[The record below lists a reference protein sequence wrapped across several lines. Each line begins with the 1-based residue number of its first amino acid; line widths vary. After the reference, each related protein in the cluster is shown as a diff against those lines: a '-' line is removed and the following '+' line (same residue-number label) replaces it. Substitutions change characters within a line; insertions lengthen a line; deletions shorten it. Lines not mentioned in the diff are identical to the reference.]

1 MRENIW
7 IETMFYIAAGY
18 LSGSIL
24 FAPVAARLFGKS
36 EMIENSEDKNPGAF
50 NAFHYG
56 GFFCG
61 LVTLAG
67 DMLKG
72 FLPVFLYLQDH
83 FVGFWLPVAFVL
95 AAPVLGHAFPIFHH
109 FQGGKGIAVSFGCL
123 LGLIPFWL
131 PALTLAGVFLF
142 FSLVLKITPNF
153 YRTALTFPASLV
165 LMIILMGWNNSV
177 ILGFLLITGIVCLR
191 LHLSPEEREP
201 MMVKLLWIS

>member
-1 MRENIW
+1 MRTIAW
-7 IETMFYIAAGY
+7 IHTLFYIITGY
-18 LSGSIL
+18 LAGSIL
-24 FAPVAARLFGKS
+24 FAPLAARLFGKT
-36 EMIENSEDKNPGAF
+36 EMMENSDDKNPGAF

-72 FLPVFLYLQDH
+72 FLPVFLYLQDN
-83 FVGFWLPVAFVL
+83 FALFWLPAALVL

-123 LGLIPFWL
+123 LGLIPFWE

-142 FSLVLKITPNF
+142 FSLVLKVTPHF
-153 YRTALTFPASLV
+153 YRTALTFPVSLV
-165 LMIILMGWNNSV
+165 LMTIMMGLNNS
-177 ILGFLLITGIVCLR
+177 ITLGFLLITGIVCLR